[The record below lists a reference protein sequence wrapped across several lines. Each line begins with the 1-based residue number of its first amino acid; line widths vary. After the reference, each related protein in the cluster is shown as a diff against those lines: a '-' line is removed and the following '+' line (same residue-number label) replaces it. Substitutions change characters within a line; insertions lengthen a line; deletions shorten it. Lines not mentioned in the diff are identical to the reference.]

1 MTIQQKH
8 STGDHP
14 TGRLT
19 TLPLRYLAYT
29 LFVAVCV
36 TELLFWNMGFCGF
49 NLPLSWPLTT
59 IFLLG
64 AFVGLDWW
72 EQRTFLHK
80 PPFWIAVG
88 IIAFKMVLIET
99 SAFFTCSGFHQF
111 FGLLPPLIAYLY
123 ISRRAALLTAGINI
137 LIAVQWIFMTFDGY
151 DFSIEQ
157 FRRDQL
163 ENDAGV
169 FLFLFIVG
177 NVLSLIIG
185 WVLSQEEKNRE
196 QAKHLVTEL
205 EASQKKVEELAKVSE
220 RNRIAREIH
229 DTIGHHL
236 TAINIQIE
244 KAQAFRPI
252 NPAEADQ
259 ALVDAK
265 RSAQSALADVRDS
278 VSALR
283 DQNRQFDLE
292 SGLERLVDGFRQ
304 VPTELHFE
312 GSETIYSK
320 ASLIALYRVAQEG
333 LTNIG
338 KHAKATAAELNVYL
352 TDDYGILTLK
362 DNGIG
367 LDGINLEKFEAST
380 DAHFGLL
387 GLQERLELIGGTL
400 EITSEKE
407 QGTTLHVLVPSRGL
421 G

>member
-1 MTIQQKH
+1 M
-8 STGDHP
+8 
-14 TGRLT
+14 
-19 TLPLRYLAYT
+19 
-29 LFVAVCV
+29 FVAVCV

-49 NLPLSWPLTT
+49 DLPLSWPLTT
-59 IFLLG
+59 ICMLG
-64 AFVGLDWW
+64 IFVGLDWW
-72 EQRTFLHK
+72 EQHRFLTK
-80 PPFWIAVG
+80 PSLWVAISIIAV
-88 IIAFKMVLIET
+88 KMILIEA
-99 SAFFTCSGFHQF
+99 SANFTCSGFYQF

-123 ISRRAALLTAGINI
+123 ISRRAAFITAGINV
-137 LIAVQWIFMTFDGY
+137 LIAVQWIFLTFDGY
-151 DFSIEQ
+151 DFSVEQ

-163 ENDAGV
+163 ENDAGI

-185 WVLSQEEKNRE
+185 WVLTQEEKNRE
-196 QAKHLVTEL
+196 RAEHLVTEL

-229 DTIGHHL
+229 DTVGHHL

-244 KAQAFRPI
+244 KAQAFRSI
-252 NPAEADQ
+252 DPAEADQ

-292 SGLERLVDGFRQ
+292 SGLNQLVDGFRQ
-304 VPTELHFE
+304 VPTELLFE
-312 GSETIYSK
+312 GDETPYSK
-320 ASLIALYRVAQEG
+320 SSLIALYRVAQEG

-338 KHAKATAAELNVYL
+338 KHARATAAELSVYL
-352 TDDYGILTLK
+352 TEDYGILTLK
-362 DNGIG
+362 DNGV
-367 LDGINLEKFEAST
+367 GIDETRFEKFEAST
-380 DAHFGLL
+380 EAHFGLL

-400 EITSEKE
+400 EIRSEKD
-407 QGTTLHVLVPSRGL
+407 QGTTLHVLVPKRGL